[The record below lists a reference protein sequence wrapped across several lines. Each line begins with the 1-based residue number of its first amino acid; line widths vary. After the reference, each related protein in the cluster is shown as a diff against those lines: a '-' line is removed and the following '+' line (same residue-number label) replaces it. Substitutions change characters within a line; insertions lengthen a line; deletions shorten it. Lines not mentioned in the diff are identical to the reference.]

1 MLIFASVEEIY
12 QSLDRTRNKLIEAIS
27 ILNETEANFRPTPEK
42 WSATLIVEHLAKT
55 EANLVRV
62 VKKLLGKAEAA
73 NAKSDG
79 KINPPISFAETAEKI
94 RGERLEAP
102 AFIAPEGAASIADSL
117 KQLAESRRALL
128 ELRARI
134 EAVDGSNAE
143 YPHPFFGQ
151 FNLYQWLAFIGLHE
165 RHHLRQIRE
174 LIKAQAKQNFI
185 SQNRLR

>member
-12 QSLDRTRNKLIEAIS
+12 QSLDRTRNKLIDAVS
-27 ILNETEANFRPTPEK
+27 VLNETQANFRPTPEK
-42 WSATLIVEHLAKT
+42 WSATLIIEHLAKT
-55 EANLVRV
+55 EANLSRLVT
-62 VKKLLGKAEAA
+62 KLLRTAEGA
-73 NAKSDG
+73 NIKSDG
-79 KINPPISFAETAEKI
+79 KINPPLSFAEIAEKV

-102 AFIAPEGAASIADSL
+102 AFIAPEGATSIADSL

-165 RHHLRQIRE
+165 RHHLRQIRK
-174 LIKAQAKQNFI
+174 LLKA
-185 SQNRLR
+185 